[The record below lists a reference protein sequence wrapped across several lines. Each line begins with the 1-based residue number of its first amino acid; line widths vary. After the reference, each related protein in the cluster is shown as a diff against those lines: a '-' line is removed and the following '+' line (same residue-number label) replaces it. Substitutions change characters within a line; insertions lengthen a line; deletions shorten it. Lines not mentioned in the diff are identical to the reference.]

1 MSKETA
7 AAGALGAASSLG
19 VASFAWFMTIPDQ
32 AIVAILIC
40 FIRVL

>member
-19 VASFAWFMTIPDQ
+19 VASFAWFTIPDQ